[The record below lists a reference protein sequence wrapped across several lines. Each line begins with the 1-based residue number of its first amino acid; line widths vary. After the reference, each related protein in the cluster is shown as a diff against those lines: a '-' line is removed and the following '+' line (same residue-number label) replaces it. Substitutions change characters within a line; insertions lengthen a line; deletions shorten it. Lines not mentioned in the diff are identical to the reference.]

1 MGLLCASTH
10 RLPRVVLFLNSA
22 RRGQKQMSMGNP
34 TPGNFRD
41 GHESDRTLKTYVA
54 HRSPAVLERL
64 TAILA
69 KIPEVEIV
77 GQSSNSGGALDSLQ
91 QFEPEVL
98 IMDAY
103 LLGRKGLEIL
113 KVIKVQKPAAVAI
126 ILADMDYPQYRRRF
140 YNAGAEIVLDIS
152 HEFMGLDE
160 FLRELVCAHC

>member
-1 MGLLCASTH
+1 
-10 RLPRVVLFLNSA
+10 VVLFLNSA
-22 RRGQKQMSMGNP
+22 QRGEKQMSMGNLS
-34 TPGNFRD
+34 PGNLRD
-41 GHESDRTLKTYVA
+41 IHQSNRTLKTYVA

-69 KIPEVEIV
+69 KIPGVEIV
-77 GQSSNSGGALDSLQ
+77 GQSSNAGGALDSLRQ
-91 QFEPEVL
+91 LNPEVL

-103 LLGRKGLEIL
+103 LLGRKGLETI

-152 HEFMGLDE
+152 HEFMRLDE
-160 FLRELVCAHC
+160 FLRELTCAHC